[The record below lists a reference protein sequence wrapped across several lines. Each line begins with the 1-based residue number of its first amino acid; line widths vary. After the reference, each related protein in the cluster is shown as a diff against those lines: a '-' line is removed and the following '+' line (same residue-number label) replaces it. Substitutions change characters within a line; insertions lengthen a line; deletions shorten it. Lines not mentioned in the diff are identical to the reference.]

1 MRFHHIAATVLVVTL
16 VGFVGCR
23 KDRAGVTYYPVPP
36 AAVTVVPQPPPPPE
50 YAPAPAPGQPH
61 APPPPEYVP
70 APPLGTSPAAPAA
83 GSMTQPAAG
92 STTQDSMAPEVLTRG
107 PLHEAFAEPVTYNP
121 QPGLVAPRQP
131 PAVVEEM
138 PPDEQPQGA
147 VWIPGYWAW
156 DDDRSDFLWVSG
168 IWRVPPPNCGWVP
181 GYWTQVAGGWQWTS
195 GFWMANQTRE
205 ITYLP
210 TPPAS
215 LELGPS
221 SPPPSDN
228 YIWATGCWN
237 WSSGRY
243 LWRPGYWM
251 VAQPSWVW
259 VSAHYIWTPRGYVFA
274 GGYWDYTL
282 ENRGLVFAPVYFQ
295 PAVYAAPIYYSPV
308 VVIDTG
314 LLSFNLFTQPRYC
327 RYYFG
332 DYYAVGYTQAGI
344 YPWYAHNHY
353 RLWYDPIYQ
362 HRRWNSRNDD
372 PRWSERL
379 REQYQ
384 HLRDTPAARPPRTFA
399 AEQALLAK
407 AHGIGVPQ
415 KLMARPLAE
424 VVASK
429 NTEMKF
435 EKLDRNK
442 RQEIAKYSNEL
453 EKYKGQRA
461 AWETPPGAPKP
472 TASTSAK
479 PPQGPVKAAENRP
492 PATLPSGPMAGRPPI
507 VPPTAPTGIKPP
519 TTGRTQAGPPMA
531 PVMPPNVPR
540 TPAVPTLPSTGPRPP
555 TAPVM
560 PPNGPKT
567 PAVPTLPSTGPR
579 PPTVV
584 TPPTREVGKT
594 PAPPTSGIRTPLPP
608 TVREIRIPQPPTV
621 VTPPTREV
629 GKTPAPP
636 TSGIRTPLPPT
647 VQEIRIPQPPVVQP
661 RDIRGPVQPTGPS
674 QIVRPP
680 EVREPVRVRVP
691 TPPIVRPPVDTRS
704 REMQPPPRPDTP
716 QAPTFRPPGPEAGPA
731 QPRGR
736 P

>member
-332 DYYAVGYTQAGI
+332 DYYAVEYAQVGI
-344 YPWYAHNHY
+344 YPWFAYQRHHT
-353 RLWYDPIYQ
+353 WYDPIYE
-362 HRRWNSRNDD
+362 HRRWNYRQQD
-372 PRWSERL
+372 PRWTE
-379 REQYQ
+379 
-384 HLRDTPAARPPRTFA
+384 HLRARYDLLRANPAARPPRTFA
-399 AEQALLAK
+399 AQRAEIGKVPEVQRKENAL
-407 AHGIGVPQ
+407 
-415 KLMARPLAE
+415 ARPLPE
-424 VVASK
+424 VVAAK
-429 NTEMKF
+429 ATPMKF
-435 EKLDRNK
+435 ETLDKSR
-442 RQEIAKYSNEL
+442 REDIAKRTKEL
-453 EKYKGQRA
+453 EKYRGERA
-461 AWETPPGAPKP
+461 RWENPLTAAKAPTEARPPTLPLIPSTKMGGVAQPTTMPAGPTAVKPPEVPGKQPAPPVMLPKEIKKPEATGPLPTGPKP
-472 TASTSAK
+472 PAVMPKQPREVRLPEPPAPPAPIKKPESPAATPKLIERPPVSA
-479 PPQGPVKAAENRP
+479 PPTISVPAPTPRVIERP
-492 PATLPSGPMAGRPPI
+492 PAPTPPPTIRVPAPTPRAIERPPAPAPRVI
-507 VPPTAPTGIKPP
+507 ERPSAPTPPTIRQPDPPAPRVIERSPAPSAPPTARQPDPP
-519 TTGRTQAGPPMA
+519 ASPRAGG
-531 PVMPPNVPR
+531 PVG
-540 TPAVPTLPSTGPRPP
+540 PASPSDRPGEMPRP
-555 TAPVM
+555 
-560 PPNGPKT
+560 
-567 PAVPTLPSTGPR
+567 R
-579 PPTVV
+579 
-584 TPPTREVGKT
+584 
-594 PAPPTSGIRTPLPP
+594 
-608 TVREIRIPQPPTV
+608 
-621 VTPPTREV
+621 
-629 GKTPAPP
+629 
-636 TSGIRTPLPPT
+636 
-647 VQEIRIPQPPVVQP
+647 
-661 RDIRGPVQPTGPS
+661 
-674 QIVRPP
+674 
-680 EVREPVRVRVP
+680 
-691 TPPIVRPPVDTRS
+691 
-704 REMQPPPRPDTP
+704 
-716 QAPTFRPPGPEAGPA
+716 
-731 QPRGR
+731 
-736 P
+736 

>member
-1 MRFHHIAATVLVVTL
+1 MKYCHVGAVVLVAAL

-23 KDRAGVTYYPVPP
+23 KDRDRAGVTYYPSPTVAAPSALP
-36 AAVTVVPQPPPPPE
+36 AM
-50 YAPAPAPGQPH
+50 PAPPSPPSEAAH
-61 APPPPEYVP
+61 APPPPQ
-70 APPLGTSPAAPAA
+70 AAPLAPGA
-83 GSMTQPAAG
+83 ESA
-92 STTQDSMAPEVLTRG
+92 APEVLTQG
-107 PLHEAFAEPVTYNP
+107 PLHEAFAEVINYNP
-121 QPGLVAPRQP
+121 QPGMVAPRA
-131 PAVVEEM
+131 PAAPIEEM
-138 PPDEQPQGA
+138 PPDERPAGT
-147 VWIPGYWAW
+147 VWISGYWAW
-156 DDDRSDFLWVSG
+156 DDQRQDFLWVSG
-168 IWRVPPPNCGWVP
+168 IWRIPPPGVSWVP
-181 GYWTQVAGGWQWTS
+181 GYWTQTAEGWQWTS
-195 GFWMANQTRE
+195 GFWKSNAVQE

-210 TPPAS
+210 PPPAS

-221 SPPPSDN
+221 SPPPSEDH
-228 YIWATGCWN
+228 IWVTGCWT
-237 WSSGRY
+237 WGSARY

-251 VAQPSWVW
+251 VARPSWVW
-259 VSAHYIWTPRGYVFA
+259 VPSYCLWTPRGYVFVD
-274 GGYWDYTL
+274 GYWDYMM
-282 ENRGLVFAPVYFQ
+282 ERRGMVFAPVYF
-295 PAVYAAPIYYSPV
+295 PSAAMYVGHAGMYYSPT
-308 VVIDTG
+308 VVIDTDW
-314 LLSFNLFTQPRYC
+314 LTLNLFTRPRYC
-327 RYYFG
+327 HYYFG
-332 DYYAVGYTQAGI
+332 DYYAVEYTQAGI

-384 HLRDTPAARPPRTFA
+384 HLRDTPAARPLHTFA

-407 AHGIGVPQ
+407 AHGIGVPA
-415 KLMARPLAE
+415 KVMARPLAE

-461 AWETPPGAPKP
+461 AWEAPPGAPKP
-472 TASTSAK
+472 TASTSVK

-492 PATLPSGPMAGRPPI
+492 PATLPSGPTAGRPPI
-507 VPPTAPTGIKPP
+507 VPPTAPTAIKPP
-519 TTGRTQAGPPMA
+519 TTGRTQAGPPTA
-531 PVMPPNVPR
+531 SVMPPNGPR
-540 TPAVPTLPSTGPRPP
+540 TPGVPTLPSTGPKPP
-555 TAPVM
+555 TASVM
-560 PPNGPKT
+560 PPNGPRT

-608 TVREIRIPQPPTV
+608 TVQEIRIPQPPMV

-647 VQEIRIPQPPVVQP
+647 VREIRIPQPPVVQP
-661 RDIRGPVQPTGPS
+661 RDIRGPEQPTGPR

-691 TPPIVRPPVDTRS
+691 TPPMARPPVDTRS